1 MDEVRQEEGDMPEDN
16 IQGRDFTDA
25 LVGKKVKALYEKRMV
40 HWEYQ
45 YFSTVLKWHTLIKH
59 LTN

>member
-25 LVGKKVKALYEKRMV
+25 LVGKK
-40 HWEYQ
+40 
-45 YFSTVLKWHTLIKH
+45 
-59 LTN
+59 